1 MNRRLLAAVVAAL
14 PLLAACESPGQ
25 LSQRPAA
32 WTATY
37 RVPYDVF
44 AECIAQHERLPW
56 TRVTP
61 SIDSSTRRA
70 TVSVA
75 TATGSA
81 LGFYDIRSVAGGAI
95 EVSYSSI
102 YGGPG
107 STAGGDALDKANR
120 CGNAR

>member
-1 MNRRLLAAVVAAL
+1 MNSRLLAAATAAFA
-14 PLLAACESPGQ
+14 LLAACDSPGQ
-25 LSQRPAA
+25 LAQKPAA

-56 TRVTP
+56 TKVTP

-75 TATGSA
+75 AATGSA
-81 LGFYDIRSVAGGAI
+81 LGFYDIRSAGNGTI
-95 EVSYSSI
+95 DVSYSSI